1 MLPRPETIGCNMIPQ
16 IYYITFPP
24 TWQRFIWYLFITF
37 DNEVKNVA
45 SGNRMADENF
55 RKWKGR
61 AEQKKVELNLTNR
74 TLALRAGLSIY
85 QVNMYMSGRYP
96 NDNPRLPIERALGM
110 G

>member
-1 MLPRPETIGCNMIPQ
+1 
-16 IYYITFPP
+16 
-24 TWQRFIWYLFITF
+24 
-37 DNEVKNVA
+37 
-45 SGNRMADENF
+45 MADENF